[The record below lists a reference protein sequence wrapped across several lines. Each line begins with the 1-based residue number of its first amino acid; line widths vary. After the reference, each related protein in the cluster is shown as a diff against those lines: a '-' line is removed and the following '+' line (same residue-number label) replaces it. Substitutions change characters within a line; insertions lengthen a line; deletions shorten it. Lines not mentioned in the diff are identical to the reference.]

1 MGARTWLAAVFASLA
16 LGCVSRLATTESYTH
31 SANVLPPG
39 GPSIAGTPLRP
50 RSVAVEVSGAYHAN
64 NTGDAPRRPDGL
76 AHRNADVQG
85 SARLLI
91 RVGALEIGPSVDWS
105 FGPTTPASPDD
116 DAPPR
121 DLAFRA
127 GLAARVHLVQRPRW
141 TVGLN
146 LEAAFMHVPLR
157 TVRTG
162 SSDVS
167 AIGSCD
173 DPRAIAYYGSS
184 ARCLGAWGA
193 SGPLGSAPAGG
204 GAARESA
211 REHLELRAGLFGA
224 GSVARNV
231 WLLGGL
237 LGQLHPRI
245 RGFEPVVMTCARGLF
260 GSCGPSSEAQSAEGA
275 ALVGTFWFGVGVDLG
290 AVSLSALVHANAL
303 GPSEITAR
311 APVGFSLNTRFN
323 VGL

>member
-1 MGARTWLAAVFASLA
+1 MGARRRLAWGCASLA
-16 LGCVSRLATTESYTH
+16 LGCASRLATTETFTH

-39 GPSIAGTPLRP
+39 GPSIVGTPMRP

-64 NTGDAPRRPDGL
+64 STGDAPRRPDGL

-85 SARLLI
+85 SARFLI
-91 RVGALEIGPSVDWS
+91 RMAALEVGPSFDWS

-116 DAPPR
+116 DVPPR
-121 DLAFRA
+121 DLSFRA

-146 LEAAFMHVPLR
+146 LEAMVMHV
-157 TVRTG
+157 TVRAVRNA
-162 SSDVS
+162 SSGGG

-173 DPRAIAYYGSS
+173 DPMAIAYYGSA
-184 ARCLGAWGA
+184 ARCLGLWGT
-193 SGPLGSAPAGG
+193 SGPAPADG
-204 GAARESA
+204 GAAREFA
-211 REHLELRAGLFGA
+211 REHLELRAGLFGG

-237 LGQLHPRI
+237 MGQIHPRI
-245 RGFEPVVMTCARGLF
+245 RGFESVTVTCTRDLF
-260 GSCGPSSEAQSAEGA
+260 GHCGRGTEAQGAEGTT
-275 ALVGTFWFGVGVDLG
+275 LVGTLWFGVGVDLG
-290 AVSLSALVHANAL
+290 AISLFALVHANAL

-323 VGL
+323 FGL